1 MKVRVELQAY
11 LEKFSPN
18 GAPRFELE
26 LPDGATVDRL
36 LRELAI
42 PDDGT
47 QVTTGNNARGD
58 FERRLQDGDEII
70 LIPPLAGG

>member
-42 PDDGT
+42 PDDET
-47 QVTTGNNARGD
+47 QVIIVNNESVD
-58 FERRLQDGDEII
+58 FERRLQDGDEVI